1 MKKHKKLAWVG
12 LLLVLPLILSAASCQ
27 RTVVED
33 EPIDNS
39 TSDDLTDD
47 TTDSALDDLLPSENN
62 QPITPSGLPDPA
74 IIDAE
79 SKVEVQIATDFIKLI
94 QPDAVLTALA
104 SKYRNSLSNTYG
116 LLTNYYIFT
125 SSSEPGYYY
134 LVNRPRDG
142 LSKMVRFIMPIQDF
156 ALDFDLLPVPFEW
169 WNINYAKAL
178 QLAETQGGGDV
189 FRSKHANFD
198 VSAILAIPV
207 TEYLTW
213 SITYKATDNSGDLLK
228 IQIDAN
234 TGTVEIIPLFL

>member
-1 MKKHKKLAWVG
+1 MKKHNKLAWVG

-27 RTVVED
+27 RRVVED
-33 EPIDNS
+33 TP
-39 TSDDLTDD
+39 TDD
-47 TTDSALDDLLPSENN
+47 IDTEDSIDDTSDSALDDLLPSGDSNN
-62 QPITPSGLPDPA
+62 ATPTSSGLPDPD
-74 IIDAE
+74 IINTEA
-79 SKVEVQIATDFIKLI
+79 SVEVQVATDFIKLI
-94 QPDAVLTALA
+94 QPDAVLTAVA

-134 LVNRPRDG
+134 LVNKPRDN
-142 LSKMVRFIMPIQDF
+142 LSKVVRFIMPIQDF
-156 ALDFDLLPVPFEW
+156 GLEFDLLPVPFKW

-178 QLAETQGGGDV
+178 QIAETQGGGAM
-189 FRSKHANFD
+189 FRTRHSSFD

-234 TGTVEIIPLFL
+234 TGEVIQL